1 MSTRDD
7 VLGALGTVHDPELD
21 EPITALRFVTSV
33 AVSPDGD
40 VLVRLRLPTP
50 QCAPNFAFL
59 MVSDARAAV
68 LGVAGVRAVRVVLED
83 HYTEAEINAAVGTGG
98 GLEEAFPGETTGQ
111 LEALRALFHRKA
123 LLARQSRILERLLVG
138 GATAG
143 PAGLAG
149 LVLADLPGADPD
161 VVRCGQLRRA
171 LGLDDG
177 PGAPAFVRPDGTAV
191 AAADLDRWRRAGR
204 LINTSLES
212 NAGLCRSLLAAR
224 HGLAPE
230 PEAVPA

>member
-1 MSTRDD
+1 MSTHEG
-7 VLGALGTVHDPELD
+7 VLAALGTVHDPELD
-21 EPITALRFVTSV
+21 EPITHLRFVTEV

-68 LGVAGVRAVRVVLED
+68 LGVAGVRGVRVVLED
-83 HYTEAEINAAVGTGG
+83 HYTGAEINAAVGAGG

-123 LLARQSRILERLLVG
+123 LLARQSRILERLLRAG
-138 GATAG
+138 GAAD
-143 PAGLAG
+143 PPGLTG
-149 LVLADLPGADPD
+149 LVLADLSPHDPD
-161 VVRCGQLRRA
+161 VVRCRQLRRA
-171 LGLDDG
+171 LGVDAG
-177 PGAPAFVRPDGTAV
+177 PEAPAFVRPDGAAV
-191 AAADLDRWRRAGR
+191 AASDLDRWRRAGR

-212 NAGLCRSLLAAR
+212 NAGLCRSLLASR

-230 PEAVPA
+230 PEAVVA